1 MAESVWVYVS
11 FVDES
16 DFQNERK
23 WYILS
28 KNSQFEE
35 CSIVPLDI
43 NGSLA
48 GISDFGEDITS
59 EAGSASGG
67 ISSHNG
73 SKNDTDSDYN
83 TEPSIISTI
92 SSSFNRRKVVAIL
105 YSRDSNCKAYS
116 YHNVAGDNFWINI
129 SAIPWMQQYS
139 INMVPLN
146 EHMALNLNEYMFLK

>member
-1 MAESVWVYVS
+1 MVS

-16 DFQNERK
+16 DFQKERK

-48 GISDFGEDITS
+48 SILDFGEDMVP

-67 ISSHNG
+67 ISLHDD
-73 SKNDTDSDYN
+73 SKNDTDSDYI
-83 TEPSIISTI
+83 TKPSIISTI
-92 SSSFNRRKVVAIL
+92 SSSFNRKKL
-105 YSRDSNCKAYS
+105 
-116 YHNVAGDNFWINI
+116 
-129 SAIPWMQQYS
+129 
-139 INMVPLN
+139 
-146 EHMALNLNEYMFLK
+146 

>member
-1 MAESVWVYVS
+1 MFSETSALRLRLVRKSERRVFRYRVS

-28 KNSQFEE
+28 KNSQFKE

-48 GISDFGEDITS
+48 GISDFGEYIVS

-67 ISSHNG
+67 ISSHDG
-73 SKNDTDSDYN
+73 SKNDTDSVYN
-83 TEPSIISTI
+83 TETSIISTI
-92 SSSFNRRKVVAIL
+92 SSSFNRKKL
-105 YSRDSNCKAYS
+105 
-116 YHNVAGDNFWINI
+116 
-129 SAIPWMQQYS
+129 
-139 INMVPLN
+139 
-146 EHMALNLNEYMFLK
+146 